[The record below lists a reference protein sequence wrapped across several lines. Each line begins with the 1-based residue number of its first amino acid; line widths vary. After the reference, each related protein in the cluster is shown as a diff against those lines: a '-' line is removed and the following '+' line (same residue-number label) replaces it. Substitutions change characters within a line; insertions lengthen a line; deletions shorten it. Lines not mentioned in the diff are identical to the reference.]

1 MITRN
6 QLGRAS
12 SALALGLALS
22 LGLGGCHKDSA
33 KKADTQTAA
42 AGPKKATKALD
53 EGVEVPTEED
63 FEEEVAKQ
71 ITKDTDLQKELD
83 QLDKE
88 IH

>member
-1 MITRN
+1 MSTRH
-6 QLGRAS
+6 QLMRAS
-12 SALALGLALS
+12 SALVLGLAFS

-33 KKADTQTAA
+33 KKADSQTAA
-42 AGPKKATKALD
+42 AGTKKAKAPD
-53 EGVEVPTEED
+53 EVEVPTEED
-63 FEEEVAKQ
+63 FEEAVAKQ